1 MQVVATTYDWIMFAH
16 VLAAMIWLGGAVAVT
31 VLGGA
36 ALRSGKTDSVGGFI
50 ASLRIV
56 LPLIFGPASLAT
68 LGFGIW
74 LVLDSDG
81 WDFGQAWIICGIA
94 LLGVAILLGGPV
106 VGRAASDARRA
117 ADEGDDR
124 EAIRHLRRLSWGM
137 RVILL
142 LLVVTTWDMVLK
154 PGF

>member
-1 MQVVATTYDWIMFAH
+1 MQVAATAYDWIMLVH
-16 VLAAMIWLGGAVAVT
+16 VLAAMIWLGAAACLT
-31 VLGGA
+31 VLAGA
-36 ALRSGKTDSVGGFI
+36 ALRSGTTDAVSRFT

-56 LPLIFGPASLAT
+56 GSLTVTPAILAV

-74 LVLDSDG
+74 LVLDSG
-81 WDFGQAWIICGIA
+81 AWDFGQAWIICGIA